1 MYKKKKKKE
10 RKAAEEKRRYIY
22 SNRKCIIMLFICVYK
37 YIYSIYMYVCTYV
50 YIHVYTHCT
59 QSNES
64 VVEFLFRKTRNCANG

>member
-1 MYKKKKKKE
+1 
-10 RKAAEEKRRYIY
+10 
-22 SNRKCIIMLFICVYK
+22 MLFICVYK